1 VKRGAWN
8 AALRRARKTAKERG
22 EALAADLALV
32 FWGADLVKRF
42 LRGRDVEKGVDIG
55 PWKDSE
61 EMAKRGVQQLL

>member
-1 VKRGAWN
+1 MKRGAWN

-22 EALAADLALV
+22 EALAADLALF
-32 FWGADLVKRF
+32 FWGADLLKQF

-55 PWKDSE
+55 PRKGSE